1 MLRRRQ
7 VILTIDDVVR
17 LLRDYAGEG
26 EIPEDA
32 AAERLM
38 INPSTREIAVQAGS
52 EGWTSGQPP
61 LRLSFKNRKIYGVS

>member
-32 AAERLM
+32 AAQRLM
-38 INPSTREIAVQAGS
+38 LNPSSREIAIQAGS
-52 EGWTSGQPP
+52 GAWTSGLPP
-61 LRLSFKNRKIYGVS
+61 LRLSFKNRKLYGVS